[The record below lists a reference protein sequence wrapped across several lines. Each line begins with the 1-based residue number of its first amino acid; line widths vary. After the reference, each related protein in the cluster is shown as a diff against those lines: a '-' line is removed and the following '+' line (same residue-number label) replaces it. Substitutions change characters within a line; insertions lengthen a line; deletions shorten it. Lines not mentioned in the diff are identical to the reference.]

1 MSLFRRIAQR
11 VSHTP
16 HVHGTSLHFGPSRVK
31 VSCRGTDAT
40 RTSGLIGPVPDV
52 NRSRDEA
59 CGGALTPVSG
69 RGRADLDPGHTP
81 FYFLLSDE
89 RGSGPA
95 FAVSGALAQLARALR

>member
-16 HVHGTSLHFGPSRVK
+16 HVRGTSRHFGPSRVK
-31 VSCRGTDAT
+31 VSCRWTDAT
-40 RTSGLIGPVPDV
+40 RTRGLIGPFPDI
-52 NRSRDEA
+52 NRMGDEA
-59 CGGALTPVSG
+59 CGGAPAPVSR
-69 RGRADLDPGHTP
+69 RGRPDLDPGHIP